1 MPFFVLSIFCQ
12 SHLTLIFIQ
21 ITKSWRYIM
30 DTEKYSIIFLIPWFF
45 SVLRDIEKKN
55 CISLERYRSLV
66 FQHFLKISMNSH
78 FLNHCT
84 ISCKCFYS
92 LNGCYYLHVLVFW
105 NYLKAGCCFKVFVFS
120 GKEKRRYIKVIDKYE
135 VLFFKYP
142 ALVSYSSSSSWM
154 VYANL
159 ISLIVLCHLV
169 CKC

>member
-1 MPFFVLSIFCQ
+1 MSKPLNFNIYPNNQVLEIHNGHWKIFHNF
-12 SHLTLIFIQ
+12 SDSLIFFCIE
-21 ITKSWRYIM
+21 RY
-30 DTEKYSIIFLIPWFF
+30 
-45 SVLRDIEKKN
+45 RKKN